1 MSDFKLKRL
10 NKNAM
15 PRTGRV
21 LDADGL
27 GGGVRGGAGGGSGA
41 VDLTNYVR
49 LKGAELQR
57 VEGSLAVVGELAA
70 YDLGGVRQEPIAL
83 GGAEYLDDLLDVNV
97 TNAAIGSLLYKK
109 TATEWGII
117 DQASLKPD
125 LSAYVTNTD
134 ARLSDSRNAKD
145 VHDWA
150 KLPTKPT
157 YSISEVTGLQ
167 TALAKKANLAE
178 LETHVGDKVK
188 HVTSI
193 ERTNWND
200 AHSKKH
206 EHANKVNLDKVDQ
219 YLSTKANVRHNSVVA
234 TAEVVAYG
242 LDGVKQSPQASGGA
256 QYLWELENV
265 KDDVANAP
273 DGSILVKQDGFWQFV
288 DKITIDAG
296 TYSII

>member
-125 LSAYVTNTD
+125 LSAYVTNT
-134 ARLSDSRNAKD
+134 S
-145 VHDWA
+145 
-150 KLPTKPT
+150 
-157 YSISEVTGLQ
+157 LQ
-167 TALAKKANLAE
+167 TSLAKKANLSE

>member
-1 MSDFKLKRL
+1 
-10 NKNAM
+10 M

-70 YDLGGVRQEPIAL
+70 YDLGGVRQEPIPL

-157 YSISEVTGLQ
+157 YSVSEVTGLQ
-167 TALAKKANLAE
+167 TALDKKANLSE
-178 LETHVGDKVK
+178 LETHVGDSVK
-188 HVTSI
+188 HISTE

-200 AHSKKH
+200 ANTKKH
-206 EHANKVNLDKVDQ
+206 EHSNKAHLDKVDQ
-219 YLSTKANVRHNSVVA
+219 DVSTTADVRHNSVVA
-234 TAEVVAYG
+234 TSEVVAYG

-256 QYLWELENV
+256 QYIWELE
-265 KDDVANAP
+265 DVSDEVSNAP
-273 DGSILVKQDGFWQFV
+273 DGSILVKENGSWRFAER
-288 DKITIDAG
+288 ITIDSG
-296 TYSII
+296 NYSII